1 MLATTGTDSS
11 GAWIATGL
19 LTGAGAVLLGVRRA
33 MRKKIS

>member
-33 MRKKIS
+33 MRKRIS